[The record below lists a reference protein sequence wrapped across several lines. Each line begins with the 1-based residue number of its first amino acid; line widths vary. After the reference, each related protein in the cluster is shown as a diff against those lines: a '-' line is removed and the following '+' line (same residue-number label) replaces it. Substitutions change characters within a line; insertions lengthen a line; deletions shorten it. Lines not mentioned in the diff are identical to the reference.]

1 MQLNKIPATIVTGFL
16 GSGKTTL
23 LSNLLKQAK
32 GKRIAVIVNEFG
44 ELDID
49 ADLLRSCP
57 LDCDDDNGSGE
68 GSDGKSTAGKT
79 QGENGIYELAN
90 GCICCT
96 VEEEFLPVM
105 KELVARRDDI
115 DHILIETSGL
125 ALPKPLVQAFNWPE
139 IKQHCTVDAVITLID
154 GPAVA
159 AGRFADDVAQVEA
172 LRAEDENLDHD
183 PTLQELLDDQLSAA
197 DLVVVGKNDLL
208 DEAQRARVEAVVSA
222 KVPNSVKTIYTRQ
235 GDSADAFMTQG
246 KGTQSPLSLETI
258 MGIDA
263 ATEQRIEAVATH
275 HDHHHH
281 HGEHH
286 EHAHDHFD
294 SFVIA
299 LEEVDSTKLQTVMK
313 TLLSEH
319 NIYRAKG
326 FAAIPGKPMRQ
337 VIQAVGKRMDV
348 HFDRLWQQDETRAT
362 HLVFIGKDLDKDLV
376 TEALE
381 TAQLEITA

>member
-1 MQLNKIPATIVTGFL
+1 MQLNKIPATVVTGFL

-23 LSNLLKQAK
+23 LANVLKQAQ

-57 LDCDDDNGSGE
+57 LECEEE
-68 GSDGKSTAGKT
+68 GAAATTDES
-79 QGENGIYELAN
+79 GIYELAN

-105 KELVARRDDI
+105 KQLVERRDDI

-139 IKQHCTVDAVITLID
+139 IKQHCTVDAVITVID

-159 AGRFADDVAQVEA
+159 AGRFANDADAVQAQRLADDS
-172 LRAEDENLDHD
+172 LDHD
-183 PTLQELLDDQLSAA
+183 PSLQELLDDQLSAA
-197 DLVVVGKNDLL
+197 DLVIVSKNDLL
-208 DEAQRARVEAVVSA
+208 DDAERTQVEQVVSA
-222 KVPNSVKTIYTRQ
+222 KVPAEVKTSYISN
-235 GDSADAFMTQG
+235 GEAD
-246 KGTQSPLSLETI
+246 LESL
-258 MGIDA
+258 MGIESAAEERIDA
-263 ATEQRIEAVATH
+263 VHTH
-275 HDHHHH
+275 HDHHHD

-294 SFVIA
+294 SFVVSIG
-299 LEEVDSTKLQTVMK
+299 EVDATKVQEIIKSLIA
-313 TLLSEH
+313 EH
-319 NIYRAKG
+319 NIFRVKG

-337 VIQAVGKRMDV
+337 VLQAVGKRLDV
-348 HFDRLWQQDETRAT
+348 HFDRLWGADEPKQTQ
-362 HLVFIGKDLDKDLV
+362 LVFIGKGID
-376 TEALE
+376 EAV
-381 TAQLEITA
+381 ITDALKQAEV

>member
-23 LSNLLKQAK
+23 LSNVLKQAA

-57 LDCDDDNGSGE
+57 LDCDDDAA
-68 GSDGKSTAGKT
+68 TPA
-79 QGENGIYELAN
+79 QGDNGIYELAN

-105 KELVARRDDI
+105 QQLVERRHEI

-139 IKQHCTVDAVITLID
+139 IKQHCTVDAVITVID

-159 AGRFADDVAQVEA
+159 AGRFANDEDLVQAQRLA
-172 LRAEDENLDHD
+172 DEGLNHD
-183 PTLQELLDDQLSAA
+183 PSLRELLDDQLSAA
-197 DLVVVGKNDLL
+197 DLVIVSKNDLL
-208 DEAQRARVEAVVSA
+208 SDAERERVKQVVSA
-222 KVPNSVKTIYTRQ
+222 AVPDSVKVIYVND
-235 GDSADAFMTQG
+235 GEIASDM
-246 KGTQSPLSLETI
+246 L

-263 ATEQRIEAVATH
+263 AAESHIDHVHNH
-275 HDHHHH
+275 HDHHHE
-281 HGEHH
+281 HGAHH

-294 SFVIA
+294 SFVIK
-299 LEEVDSTKLQTVMK
+299 LGEVHSDKLQTILK
-313 TLLSEH
+313 QLLADN

-326 FAAIPGKPMRQ
+326 FAALPGKPMRQ
-337 VIQAVGKRMDV
+337 VLQAVGERLDV
-348 HFDRLWQQDETRAT
+348 HFDRLWSADEARGTN
-362 HLVFIGKDLDKDLV
+362 LVFIGKGIEKADI
-376 TEALE
+376 EAALKQAE
-381 TAQLEITA
+381 V

>member
-1 MQLNKIPATIVTGFL
+1 MQLNKIPATVVTGFL

-57 LDCDDDNGSGE
+57 LECEEESTGKGE
-68 GSDGKSTAGKT
+68 SDTE
-79 QGENGIYELAN
+79 GERGIFELAN

-105 KELVARRDDI
+105 KQLVERREDI

-139 IKQHCTVDAVITLID
+139 IKQHCTVDAVITVID

-159 AGRFADDVAQVEA
+159 QGRFANDADKVQAQRLA
-172 LRAEDENLDHD
+172 DESLDHD
-183 PTLQELLDDQLSAA
+183 PSLQELLDDQLSAA
-197 DLVVVGKNDLL
+197 DLVVVSKNDLL
-208 DEAQRARVEAVVSA
+208 DEIQREQVKNTVDA
-222 KVPNSVKTIYTRQ
+222 KVPNAVKTTYISH
-235 GDSADAFMTQG
+235 GDVQLDVLIGIESAAEEKINQ
-246 KGTQSPLSLETI
+246 
-258 MGIDA
+258 
-263 ATEQRIEAVATH
+263 VHNH
-275 HDHHHH
+275 HDVHHE

-294 SFVIA
+294 SYVITVD
-299 LEEVDSTKLQTVMK
+299 EVDGERLQTIIQELIAQHTIFRV
-313 TLLSEH
+313 
-319 NIYRAKG
+319 KG
-326 FAAIPGKPMRQ
+326 FVALADKPMRQ
-337 VIQAVGKRMDV
+337 VLQVVGQRLDV
-348 HFDRLWQQDETRAT
+348 HFDRLWGSAESRQTR
-362 HLVFIGKDLDKDLV
+362 LVFIGKQLDEELLIQAVKQA
-376 TEALE
+376 ELE
-381 TAQLEITA
+381 NVSS